1 MSSEQ
6 EQIRTLAERIARR
19 IARAEGREG
28 DGGAQARGG
37 ADHPGGEDLSALR
50 AGLSEIQ
57 RRLAHIESHIKHD
70 ETCDASQPSASPP
83 PPQQRTSRQSPPAG
97 RSEEAEKIGTHST
110 HARWLSGTYMPATEH
125 PSNERFGIG
134 EAVSEIVDYFEREK
148 TCSMEPG
155 DKPCDHCAMC
165 SSRGF

>member
-6 EQIRTLAERIARR
+6 EQIRALAERIARR
-19 IARAEGREG
+19 LATRDERG
-28 DGGAQARGG
+28 DAQARTGTEAG
-37 ADHPGGEDLSALR
+37 HEDLSALR

-57 RRLAHIESHIKHD
+57 RRLAHIESHIRHD
-70 ETCDASQPSASPP
+70 ETCDDLQAARAPHEQ
-83 PPQQRTSRQSPPAG
+83 PPQHAARPSVPTGVR
-97 RSEEAEKIGTHST
+97 EDAEPRAHAS

-125 PSNERFGIG
+125 PSTERFGIN

-155 DKPCDHCAMC
+155 NKPCDHCAMC

>member
-6 EQIRTLAERIARR
+6 EQARALAERIARR
-19 IARAEGREG
+19 LSRAEGREG
-28 DGGAQARGG
+28 SDVEARAGSGDAVGA
-37 ADHPGGEDLSALR
+37 DLSALR

-57 RRLAHIESHIKHD
+57 RRLAHIESHIRHD
-70 ETCDASQPSASPP
+70 ETCDESQPARAQEEQPA
-83 PPQQRTSRQSPPAG
+83 TRQSAASGVREDAPTG
-97 RSEEAEKIGTHST
+97 SHST
-110 HARWLSGTYMPATEH
+110 HARWLSGTYVPATEH
-125 PSNERFGIG
+125 PSAERFGIG